1 MAGRVLTVDVDDCEG
16 PEGEASPAAQLPSH
30 QLDDLCDLVIA
41 LLQEV
46 LAGTQEGTAS
56 CWVLPGGLGQR
67 HLPHSWPRPGSWAS
81 PLSPSPQLQSV
92 TSSGF
97 YT

>member
-1 MAGRVLTVDVDDCEG
+1 MNVDDCEG
-16 PEGEASPAAQLPSH
+16 AEGEASPAAQLPSH

-56 CWVLPGGLGQR
+56 RWVPPTPYDLLGQCC
-67 HLPHSWPRPGSWAS
+67 LPHPWLRPGSWES
-81 PLSPSPQLQSV
+81 PLSPSP
-92 TSSGF
+92 
-97 YT
+97 

>member
-1 MAGRVLTVDVDDCEG
+1 MLTVDVHDGEG

-30 QLDDLCDLVIA
+30 QLDYLCDLVIA
-41 LLQEV
+41 LLQEA
-46 LAGTQEGTAS
+46 LAGTREGTAS
-56 CWVLPGGLGQR
+56 RRVLPGSLGQR
-67 HLPHSWPRPGSWAS
+67 RLPHPTAQARLWAS

-92 TSSGF
+92 TLSGF